1 VDLKVIRGKAMNK
14 SDAVTPG
21 STTPNSGTVRRYTS
35 SKVPGRLLHAIVD
48 TSRAGQGRVDVSPA
62 EEWLQLS
69 IITLDAGGSIRPHT
83 HDVRPLTEKA
93 SAWVTQEAWLVL
105 RGSIRVRLY
114 DEDHGLLE
122 ETSLDAGRML
132 VTFHG
137 GHAFSG
143 AEQGTLL
150 LECKNGPFTGRAY
163 TAFEERAS

>member
-1 VDLKVIRGKAMNK
+1 MNE
-14 SDAVTPG
+14 SDAATTG
-21 STTPNSGTVRRYTS
+21 STAPNVDVVRRYTS
-35 SKVPGRLLHAIVD
+35 SKIPNRLLHAIVD
-48 TSRAGQGRVDVSPA
+48 TSRAGQGRTDVSPA

-69 IITLDAGGSIRPHT
+69 IIMLDAGGSIRPHT

-105 RGSIRVRLY
+105 RGSLQVRLY

-122 ETSLDAGRML
+122 ETTIDAGRML

-137 GHAFSG
+137 GHAFFG